1 MTTIPSGLG
10 DWYHRIDLGN
20 GIITPG
26 DRDQSLTFDL
36 YEPLLPPLKGLRVL
50 DIGANACGLS
60 LEFARRGASV
70 VAIERSPTYIKQ
82 ANFVVKEL
90 QLNRQIEICQCDI
103 FDAIDLGDFDIIS
116 YVGLSYHLRY
126 PQLALDM
133 LSNICKVSL
142 LTSTQTIPGDTYE
155 MRNRVVNFNHVNRQI
170 GALHG

>member
-1 MTTIPSGLG
+1 M
-10 DWYHRIDLGN
+10 
-20 GIITPG
+20 
-26 DRDQSLTFDL
+26 
-36 YEPLLPPLKGLRVL
+36 L

-70 VAIERSPTYIKQ
+70 VAIEKSPTYVKQ

-116 YVGLSYHLRY
+116 YVGLSYHLRH

-133 LSNICKVSL
+133 LSNI
-142 LTSTQTIPGDTYE
+142 
-155 MRNRVVNFNHVNRQI
+155 
-170 GALHG
+170 